1 MSTFEQQL
9 RKVCKHCKPSSLKTY
24 HANVKALARIA
35 KVGPPV
41 PTNKRWLSSA
51 LLKQVAAMPLQK
63 YKRFSMA
70 GVKALQAYGA
80 KDQTWDTAM
89 RDSTE
94 KYSRIRDSGRRTQR
108 EKKNWP
114 SGGYAALSKLARE
127 LHEEVEHLETKKK
140 TLSAS
145 ELYQYQRYFIILFY
159 SKHALR
165 GDLADVRIK
174 KPLGPNW
181 IKGNQLHIGEH
192 KTAKARGPIEIK
204 LAEPVQKALGHFLPM
219 VKARTTHGFLLST
232 LRTGNRL
239 RREDMLKILRNTTF
253 ERLGKKLGVQLIRVL
268 KTTESKAEIDR
279 AHALQMELGHS
290 AGMQRRY
297 ISRGANQ

>member
-1 MSTFEQQL
+1 
-9 RKVCKHCKPSSLKTY
+9 
-24 HANVKALARIA
+24 
-35 KVGPPV
+35 
-41 PTNKRWLSSA
+41 
-51 LLKQVAAMPLQK
+51 
-63 YKRFSMA
+63 
-70 GVKALQAYGA
+70 
-80 KDQTWDTAM
+80 M

-108 EKKNWP
+108 EQKNWP

>member
-1 MSTFEQQL
+1 MVSFEQQL
-9 RKVCKHCKPSSLKTY
+9 RRVCTNCKPTSIKTY
-24 HANVKALARIA
+24 LANVRTLA
-35 KVGPPV
+35 KVAGLDTV
-41 PTNKRWLSSA
+41 PTNKRWLGAA
-51 LLKQVAAMPLQK
+51 LLKRVKAMPLQQ

-70 GVKALQAYGA
+70 AVKALQAYGA
-80 KDQTWDTAM
+80 KDDKWDTAM

-94 KYSRIRDSGRRTQR
+94 KYSRIRDSGVRTQR

-114 SGGYAALSKLARE
+114 TGGYAALSKLAKE
-127 LHEEVEHLETKKK
+127 LYEEVAHLEKKK
-140 TLSAS
+140 TLSAAD
-145 ELYQYQRYFIILFY
+145 LYNYQRYFIILFY

-174 KPLGPNW
+174 KPLGPNYL
-181 IKGNQLHIGEH
+181 KGNELHIGEH
-192 KTAKARGPIEIK
+192 KTARARGAINLK
-204 LAEPVQKALGHFLPM
+204 LAEPVVQALKNFLPM
-219 VKARTTHGFLLST
+219 VRSRTSHGYLLST

-279 AHALQMELGHS
+279 AHALQQELGHS
-290 AGMQRRY
+290 AVMQRKY
-297 ISRGANQ
+297 ISRN

>member
-9 RKVCKHCKPSSLKTY
+9 RKVCRNCKPSSLKTY
-24 HANVKALARIA
+24 HANIKALARLA
-35 KVGPPV
+35 KLDSV
-41 PTNKRWLSSA
+41 PTNKRWLTSK
-51 LLKQVAAMPLQK
+51 LLNHVKSMPLQK

-80 KDQTWDTAM
+80 KDQGWDTAM

-94 KYSRIRDSGRRTQR
+94 KYSRIRDSGRRTLR
-108 EKKNWP
+108 EQKNWP

-127 LHEEVEHLETKKK
+127 LHEEVEHLETKK

-145 ELYQYQRYFIILFY
+145 QLYQYQRYFIILFY
-159 SKHALR
+159 SNHALR

-181 IKGNQLHIGEH
+181 LNAKGDQLHIGEH
-192 KTAKARGPIEIK
+192 KTAAARGPIEIK

-219 VKARTTHGFLLST
+219 VKARTEHGYLLST

-297 ISRGANQ
+297 ISRKD